1 MSEVISATPAR
12 PAGGL
17 TPAECARLSAQL
29 EALDERIGR
38 LEDQR
43 TAELAGGAR

>member
-12 PAGGL
+12 PVHWL

-29 EALDERIGR
+29 EALGERIGR

-43 TAELAGGAR
+43 TAGLAGGAR